1 MQFLLFLRKGLIIK
15 FLTINIYKM
24 TITILLLGLLF
35 GAILKYANLNK
46 YNVISG
52 LALRENFTVAK
63 AIALAIGVGAILLNI
78 EIAMG
83 LASYHVKPFLLGGLV
98 IGGLIFGTGMAILG
112 YCPGTLAI
120 SFGEG
125 SMDALT
131 GIIGGLLGGVFY
143 TFILPYI
150 SPILGPNF
158 GSISLHSLMGTNALF
173 FIILLLISMVFIGA
187 SFWLQKIDKVK
198 DKKWIYSGI
207 ALAVLNV
214 IIFSVFVENRP
225 IGASTAF
232 PYVAD
237 SLTNLTQNA
246 YFNKIMVPGNWEMIF
261 LFGAFISGLVLSLLK
276 KEFKIKLMHENW
288 IKYKGS
294 SAPKRIIWSFVGGF
308 ILIFGARM
316 AGGCTSGHILS
327 GGMQIA
333 WSSLTFAIFVFA
345 GLLLTGQFFY
355 KAKRS

>member
-1 MQFLLFLRKGLIIK
+1 MQFSLFLTKEKIIRC
-15 FLTINIYKM
+15 LTVKIDKM
-24 TITILLLGLLF
+24 TITILLLGFIF
-35 GAILKYANLNK
+35 GAIIKYANLNK

-63 AIALAIGVGAILLNI
+63 AIALAIGVGVLLLNI

-83 LASYHVKPFLLGGLV
+83 LASYHVKPFVLGGIVL
-98 IGGLIFGTGMAILG
+98 GGLIFGTGMAILG
-112 YCPGTLAI
+112 YCPGTMAI

-131 GIIGGLLGGVFY
+131 GIFGGLLGGVFY
-143 TFILPYI
+143 TLVLPYI

-158 GSISLHSLMGTNALF
+158 GSISFNSLMGTNALF
-173 FIILLLISMVFIGA
+173 FIILLLISALFMGV

-198 DKKWIYSGI
+198 DKKWVYSGI
-207 ALAVLNV
+207 GLALLNV
-214 IIFSVFVENRP
+214 IVFSTFVANRP

-232 PYVAD
+232 PYMGD
-237 SLTNLTQNA
+237 FLTHLIHND

-261 LFGAFISGLVLSLLK
+261 LLGAFISGLVLSLLR

-294 SAPKRIIWSFVGGF
+294 SSQKRIMWSFVGGF

-327 GGMQIA
+327 GGMQLA

-355 KAKRS
+355 KAKRK